1 MYRANWQ
8 PLFIDHVTFQKH
20 GLVEVRHTWCSWHTE
35 HQWSKAQR
43 LCCHNG
49 GVHEMEPS
57 VSDMEMAPTDQAE
70 LHYIMTSSLLME
82 WCSECLTTLACGL
95 WWMLTC
101 ALRKIWYLLLHA
113 KSPTWLGGLKV
124 QDFMARLHQNINKE
138 VLQPSTETPFDF
150 AYFAKLCTVATNI
163 SHYTGT
169 EEYKQHSKEKTWEF
183 FDWLFGTKN
192 Q

>member
-20 GLVEVRHTWCSWHTE
+20 GLVEARHTLLGGVGALNINDQKHKDCVVT
-35 HQWSKAQR
+35 
-43 LCCHNG
+43 NG

-82 WCSECLTTLACGL
+82 FEWWPECLTTLACSL

-101 ALRKIWYLLLHA
+101 ALRKIRYLLLHA
-113 KSPTWLGGLKV
+113 KSITYMSARPKGSE
-124 QDFMARLHQNINKE
+124 FMARPHQKRNKE
-138 VLQPSTETPFDF
+138 VNSTTSTFNRSSF
-150 AYFAKLCTVATNI
+150 WFCLLCQTRYSCYI
-163 SHYTGT
+163 HHRS
-169 EEYKQHSKEKTWEF
+169 
-183 FDWLFGTKN
+183 N
-192 Q
+192 QI

>member
-1 MYRANWQ
+1 
-8 PLFIDHVTFQKH
+8 
-20 GLVEVRHTWCSWHTE
+20 
-35 HQWSKAQR
+35 
-43 LCCHNG
+43 
-49 GVHEMEPS
+49 MEPS

-192 Q
+192 QSIMPAHEHRDTDRWCWEALELSDHDHPSSYWHLNMVDSKYW